1 MLSYVAMSKNQIL
14 ATDAANMLQR
24 AEADETFKRRQL
36 LESSY
41 ASADSSDILSDRF
54 NNNNMRQSRRTSIVE
69 SSNESSFE
77 ESTATCDIYTTMCNI
92 CWKSS
97 LSLCTYVTG
106 QPTIEFGSL
115 WLDEEI
121 DYYLI
126 PMLKS
131 SFLKMN
137 IGNVVEM
144 AILCG
149 PLRVLKAISNNI
161 SQGLLIAFYINF

>member
-1 MLSYVAMSKNQIL
+1 MLSYVAMSKKQIL
-14 ATDAANMLQR
+14 AAANVLQR
-24 AEADETFKRRQL
+24 AEAEETFKRRQL

-41 ASADSSDILSDRF
+41 DSSDVLSDKF
-54 NNNNMRQSRRTSIVE
+54 NNNVRHSRRTSTFD
-69 SSNESSFE
+69 SSDECCYEDS
-77 ESTATCDIYTTMCNI
+77 AITCDVYTAMCNI

-97 LSLCTYVTG
+97 LSLCPFVTG
-106 QPTIEFGSL
+106 QPFIEFGSL

-126 PMLKS
+126 PLLKS
-131 SFLKMN
+131 SFMKMN
-137 IGNVVEM
+137 VGNVVEM

-161 SQGLLIAFYINF
+161 SQGLLVASCF

>member
-1 MLSYVAMSKNQIL
+1 MSKKQIL
-14 ATDAANMLQR
+14 ATDAANMLQK

-41 ASADSSDILSDRF
+41 TSVDSTDILSDRF
-54 NNNNMRQSRRTSIVE
+54 NNNNMRQSRRTSTVE

-77 ESTATCDIYTTMCNI
+77 ESTTTCDIYTTMCNI

-131 SFLKMN
+131 NFLKTS

-161 SQGLLIAFYINF
+161 SQGLLIAFYIYF